1 MARAIVGERR
11 SAMEIVHDIL
21 SVCDDGG
28 AKKTA
33 IMYQSSLSYEQ
44 LKRYLGLLSDQDL
57 IQRVEDG
64 HYQMTPTGR
73 KTLRQMSGVI
83 KALGN

>member
-1 MARAIVGERR
+1 MARVIVGERR

-21 SVCDDGG
+21 SVCDNGG

-44 LKRYLGLLSDQDL
+44 LKRYLDLLSNQDL
-57 IQRVEDG
+57 IHRKEDG
-64 HYQMTPTGR
+64 HFQMTPIGQ
-73 KTLRQMSGVI
+73 KTLRQMSSVM